1 MCVTFAAF
9 DIPSI
14 RARKQ
19 IEHYRELAET
29 ARYDQVLQDLN
40 GQVEKAKATLAGTR
54 RVAQNLPIQLEA
66 ARATEQQA
74 SARYKAGLTTIVE
87 VAEAERILTQT
98 EIDDA
103 LARLSVWRALL
114 AIAAAQGD
122 LKPYVDQVS
131 LAR

>member
-1 MCVTFAAF
+1 M
-9 DIPSI
+9 
-14 RARKQ
+14 
-19 IEHYRELAET
+19 
-29 ARYDQVLQDLN
+29 
-40 GQVEKAKATLAGTR
+40 EKAKATLAGTR

-74 SARYKAGLTTIVE
+74 SARYKAGLTSIVE
-87 VAEAERILTQT
+87 VAEAERILTQA

-122 LKPYVDQVS
+122 LNPYVEQVS
-131 LAR
+131 RSR